1 VIASLKRDIR
11 RTRGLE
17 RPTGIFPSLN
27 IPVVSLVW
35 TDNDLSMWLRRK
47 ATRWT
52 PSVWR
57 SPRAPIGGRN
67 RPDARARRLVGA
79 ARTARKT
86 RLCVVFSGMNG
97 RRGRRADRE
106 MTAAK

>member
-1 VIASLKRDIR
+1 MWGRPGRVVIASLKRDIR

-47 ATRWT
+47 APRWT

-57 SPRAPIGGRN
+57 SR
-67 RPDARARRLVGA
+67 
-79 ARTARKT
+79 
-86 RLCVVFSGMNG
+86 C
-97 RRGRRADRE
+97 RRAKGRP
-106 MTAAK
+106 